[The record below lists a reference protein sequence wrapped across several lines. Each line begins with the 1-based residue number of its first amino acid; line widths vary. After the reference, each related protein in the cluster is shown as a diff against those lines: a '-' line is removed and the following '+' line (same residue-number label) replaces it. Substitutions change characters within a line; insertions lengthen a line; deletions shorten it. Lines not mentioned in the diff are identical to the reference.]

1 MHARARRHT
10 LMLLDTLFIFTVY
23 WNFPCTYLSTGGLQS
38 HTLKHFFLIQ
48 LYHQMEWSAKRTF
61 INRSTNQSIHLKKNR
76 KRKKE
81 RVRERER
88 DKEKKK
94 PGLTQIFDRSKVHLY
109 IETFHLLNV
118 LTGLFLLLLTPLKQ
132 SWMGDS
138 TPQVLTFFLN
148 QKQNK

>member
-76 KRKKE
+76 KRKKRE
-81 RVRERER
+81 SERERER
-88 DKEKKK
+88 QGKKEARIN
-94 PGLTQIFDRSKVHLY
+94 PDLWS
-109 IETFHLLNV
+109 IESTLIHWNFSPTECAYWTLFVVANTLEAKLNGWFHS
-118 LTGLFLLLLTPLKQ
+118 TGTYVFLEPETE
-132 SWMGDS
+132 
-138 TPQVLTFFLN
+138 
-148 QKQNK
+148 